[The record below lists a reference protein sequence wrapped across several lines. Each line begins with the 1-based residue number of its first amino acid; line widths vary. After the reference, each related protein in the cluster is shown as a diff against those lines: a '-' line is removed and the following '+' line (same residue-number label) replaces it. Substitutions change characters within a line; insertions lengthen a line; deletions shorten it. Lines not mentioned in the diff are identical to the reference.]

1 MVRKHDPSVESKEVV
16 KMVGKQF
23 KQDRGARKEPEDRE
37 RPNARRPLMNVRT
50 VLALTLL
57 VAVTTFGAGVALAT
71 TGSGFIER
79 TVIAR
84 GTLAPQFKIKLRDSS
99 SPGDVVIQNGATNL
113 EFWVAFLDIPVGS
126 PQRIEPEIADP
137 DWVEPAC

>member
-99 SPGDVVIQNGATNL
+99 SPGDVVIQKFVLAPGAKAAGTCTL
-113 EFWVAFLDIPVGS
+113 ALRS
-126 PQRIEPEIADP
+126 
-137 DWVEPAC
+137 